1 MDFKNAA
8 IYHLL
13 EFLFKR
19 FGFRGFLFVVFFFFL
34 SICKIISINLVH
46 DSFCVS
52 MPLSCIALNSIDN

>member
-1 MDFKNAA
+1 MDFKNPA

-19 FGFRGFLFVVFFFFL
+19 FGFRGFLFVFFFL

-46 DSFCVS
+46 YTFCVS

>member
-1 MDFKNAA
+1 MQLFT
-8 IYHLL
+8 IYLNFYSRGLGL
-13 EFLFKR
+13 EVFFLCF
-19 FGFRGFLFVVFFFFL
+19 FFFFL